1 MLGEQI
7 SMVIF
12 LLLASISISAHAQTG
27 SRHYP
32 FVSQEEY
39 DEKVDALNGFIDH
52 YGKRRVNRIFVAK
65 VQNDDGKEHLYG
77 FWKEDNSI
85 LFIGHFARFY
95 GDGKDQT
102 DYEWLHRKARV
113 DLRTGVV
120 PTKEDIRGSA
130 YLVDKPW
137 ADRIVKACLTKGHKV
152 VIQRS
157 APNKK
162 RAYQ

>member
-12 LLLASISISAHAQTG
+12 LLLALISISAQAQTR
-27 SRHYP
+27 SRRYP

-39 DEKVDALNGFIDH
+39 DEKVDALNGFIDR

-85 LFIGHFARFY
+85 LLIGHFARYY
-95 GDGKDQT
+95 GDGKAQT
-102 DYEWLHRKARV
+102 DYEWLHRKVRV

-120 PTKEDIRGSA
+120 STKDDIRGSTN
-130 YLVDKPW
+130 LVDQPW
-137 ADRIVKACLTKGHKV
+137 ADRIVQACLTKGRKF
-152 VIQRS
+152 VIHRS
-157 APNKK
+157 AHNKI